1 VNTLAFVV
9 NLLLKTVEED
19 KGQWLIWVVALYWR
33 KKMMEVWDEGKHF
46 GVSIAMDLNGG
57 SML

>member
-1 VNTLAFVV
+1 VNTHV
-9 NLLLKTVEED
+9 NLLLKKTVEED